1 MYGNDQRILL
11 LWIENIVI
19 RHLKVGVS
27 ISLLNANQ
35 RYKAREKEKYMRN
48 GKLEAKLL
56 NLGNKR
62 DTNQYQR

>member
-1 MYGNDQRILL
+1 ML

-27 ISLLNANQ
+27 ISLPNVNQ
-35 RYKAREKEKYMRN
+35 RYKAREQEKYMRN
-48 GKLEAKLL
+48 GKLKAKLL
-56 NLGNKR
+56 NLGKKR